1 MVLAMSVEC
10 SRGGI
15 SFETTNESWHCAMAR
30 APEKEKK
37 LARCKNVNKPAA
49 RTEQADDVADDVV
62 DKAVL
67 ALAPDPVEGIE
78 EEVEDRAA
86 VEKGWVAGLERLDD
100 GEEPVEILGLDV
112 LPERFGRGHGEG
124 ALEPLEADGVE
135 AGDRAVDNLVADEV
149 VEPGLI
155 DQVERA
161 AVVVDAKE
169 EAPDGLGDDAVLV
182 RRPLGGLL
190 PDAEVVVYDALE
202 ELAELRVGEP
212 VVLPLVEEEADR
224 LDVELLDQFEGEA
237 VRRVLVVG
245 ADHGIV
251 EQHIGDV
258 AKDPMGDEQAL
269 ERAGHCETKTIRS
282 WIRMENE
289 QGGEFTSE
297 VEPELVG
304 LLDGEVS
311 VVIIGPPPVVGA
323 EEREEEE
330 SAVVALEGALLV
342 VVQRAAVG
350 RGLGVLLEDLGNLAA
365 HLRNDGERAK

>member
-15 SFETTNESWHCAMAR
+15 SDETTNESWHCTMAR
-30 APEKEKK
+30 APAREKISEWKK
-37 LARCKNVNKPAA
+37 KVNKPA

-62 DKAVL
+62 DKAIM
-67 ALAPDPVEGIE
+67 ALASDPVEGIE

-86 VEKGWVAGLERLDD
+86 VEKGRVAGLERLDD
-100 GEEPVEILGLDV
+100 GEEPVVILGLDV

-190 PDAEVVVYDALE
+190 ADAEVVVDDALE
-202 ELAELRVGEP
+202 ELAELRVGEA
-212 VVLPLVEEEADR
+212 VELPLVEEEADR

-237 VRRVLVVG
+237 VGRVPDVG
-245 ADHGIV
+245 ADHGGV
-251 EQHIGDV
+251 EQHVRDV
-258 AKDPMGDEQAL
+258 AEDPMGDEPAL
-269 ERAGHCETKTIRS
+269 ERAGHCQK
-282 WIRMENE
+282 
-289 QGGEFTSE
+289 
-297 VEPELVG
+297 
-304 LLDGEVS
+304 
-311 VVIIGPPPVVGA
+311 
-323 EEREEEE
+323 
-330 SAVVALEGALLV
+330 
-342 VVQRAAVG
+342 
-350 RGLGVLLEDLGNLAA
+350 
-365 HLRNDGERAK
+365 

>member
-15 SFETTNESWHCAMAR
+15 SFETTNESWHCTMAR
-30 APEKEKK
+30 APAREKNQRV
-37 LARCKNVNKPAA
+37 AKNVNKPAA

-67 ALAPDPVEGIE
+67 ALVPDPVEWIE
-78 EEVEDRAA
+78 EEEEDRAA

-169 EAPDGLGDDAVLV
+169 EAPDGLGDDAMLV

-202 ELAELRVGEP
+202 ELAELRVGEA

-224 LDVELLDQFEGEA
+224 LDVELLNQFDGEA
-237 VRRVLVVG
+237 ARRVLVVG

-258 AKDPMGDEQAL
+258 AKDPMGDEQTL
-269 ERAGHCETKTIRS
+269 ERAGHCEIK
-282 WIRMENE
+282 N
-289 QGGEFTSE
+289 
-297 VEPELVG
+297 
-304 LLDGEVS
+304 
-311 VVIIGPPPVVGA
+311 
-323 EEREEEE
+323 
-330 SAVVALEGALLV
+330 
-342 VVQRAAVG
+342 
-350 RGLGVLLEDLGNLAA
+350 N
-365 HLRNDGERAK
+365 